1 MVEVEEAIEEF
12 LRTIRKFEEFKR
24 VKFIILFGSAAE
36 GNLTEDSDIDVCIYF
51 DGSKIEGEKFR
62 LKLLSELPDYFDVQ
76 IFNSLPIFVRKE
88 VLKGKPIFIADR
100 DFTYE
105 IFYKTLEEFE
115 DFRKYLYDYIGMR
128 IWEKKL

>member
-1 MVEVEEAIEEF
+1 MINVKKEIRKF
-12 LRTIRKFEEFKR
+12 LKTIRKLEEFKR

-36 GNLTEDSDIDVCIYF
+36 IKLTEESDIDICIYF

-62 LKLLSELPDYFDVQ
+62 LKLLSELPDYFDIQ

-100 DFTYE
+100 KFTYE

-115 DFRKYLYDYIGMR
+115 DFRKYLYDYIGM
-128 IWEKKL
+128 KT

>member
-1 MVEVEEAIEEF
+1 MVEVDETIEEF
-12 LRTIRKFEEFKR
+12 LRTIRRFEEFKR
-24 VKFIILFGSAAE
+24 VKFIILFVSAAE

-62 LKLLSELPDYFDVQ
+62 LKLLSEIPDYFDVQ
-76 IFNSLPIFVRKE
+76 VFNSLPIFVRKE

-100 DFTYE
+100 EFTYE

-115 DFRKYLYDYIGMR
+115 DFKKYLYDYIGMR
-128 IWEKKL
+128 V

>member
-1 MVEVEEAIEEF
+1 MIDVDKEIRKF
-12 LRTIRKFEEFKR
+12 LETIRKFEEFKR

-36 GNLTEDSDIDVCIYF
+36 GKMTEDSDIDICIYF
-51 DGSKIEGEKFR
+51 DGSRIEGEKFR
-62 LKLLSELPDYFDVQ
+62 IKLLSELPDYFDVQ

-100 DFTYE
+100 GFTYE

-115 DFRKYLYDYIGMR
+115 DFRKYLYDYIRMR
-128 IWEKKL
+128 I

>member
-1 MVEVEEAIEEF
+1 MIDVDKAIKEF
-12 LRTIRKFEEFKR
+12 LETIRKFEEFKR
-24 VKFIILFGSAAE
+24 VKFIILFGSAVE
-36 GNLTEDSDIDVCIYF
+36 GNLTEDSDIDICIYF
-51 DGSKIEGEKFR
+51 DGSKVEGEKFR

-100 DFTYE
+100 EFTYE

-115 DFRKYLYDYIGMR
+115 DFRKYLYDYVGMR
-128 IWEKKL
+128 L

>member
-1 MVEVEEAIEEF
+1 MINVKKEIRKF
-12 LRTIRKFEEFKR
+12 LKTIRKLEEFKR

-36 GNLTEDSDIDVCIYF
+36 IKLTEESDIDICIYF

-62 LKLLSELPDYFDVQ
+62 LKLLSELPDYFDIQ

-100 DFTYE
+100 KFTYE

-115 DFRKYLYDYIGMR
+115 DFRKYLYDYIG
-128 IWEKKL
+128 IKT

>member
-1 MVEVEEAIEEF
+1 MIDVKKEIRRF
-12 LRTIRKFEEFKR
+12 LKTIRKFGEFKR

-36 GNLTEDSDIDVCIYF
+36 GNLTEESDIDICIYF
-51 DGSKIEGEKFR
+51 DGSKIEGERFR

-88 VLKGKPIFIADR
+88 VLKGKPVFIADR

-128 IWEKKL
+128 V

>member
-62 LKLLSELPDYFDVQ
+62 LKLLSELPDYFYVQ

-128 IWEKKL
+128 I